1 MVTTPRRFLKEAK
14 EVRPA
19 LVMEVPDPG
28 ATDIP

>member
-19 LVMEVPDPG
+19 EVPDPG